1 MATARNVIAGIVLVL
16 SASGF
21 AQSPAP
27 APAAGSATAKDA
39 QAGESSAKKTFNESR
54 PNNTRGAGNATTGV
68 APADAAARKTFN
80 ESRPNSTR
88 ATGGAKAGTGQAAAA
103 VPGGSVLPNAA
114 PPAGTAA
121 SSAPK

>member
-54 PNNTRGAGNATTGV
+54 PN
-68 APADAAARKTFN
+68 
-80 ESRPNSTR
+80 STR